1 MPDDLA
7 SLGTALADRYAVER
21 ELGSGATAIVYLAQD
36 LKHGRPVALKVLR
49 AEVAAVLGSERFLR
63 EIRTAARLQH
73 PHIVALHDSG
83 EANGFLYYV
92 MPYVEGESLRDV
104 LAREPQLTL
113 DQALRFAREVA
124 EALAYAHQ
132 QGLIHRDIKPEN
144 ILITRG
150 ADGGLGHALV
160 ADFGIARAVSVS
172 GGESLTA
179 TGLAIGTPA
188 YMSPEQASAER
199 SIDGRTDVY
208 ALGCVLYEML
218 AGHPPFLGRT
228 SHEIL
233 ARHTLD
239 PVPPLRTGRPE
250 IPPAVEAAVIKALAT
265 TPADRFATTSGFMQ
279 ALVLPPASGAGARS
293 FRPVPA
299 ALAGLALLGII
310 SALLFRPWRTGGAA
324 TAASPSIAVLA
335 FNNLGGDPANEPF
348 SDGIADELTT
358 ALGKVEGLSVAART
372 SAFSFKGKGLSAR
385 EIGTRL
391 QVRYVVE
398 GGVRQSGPRRRVSAQ
413 LIDVT
418 RDQEVW
424 SGTFEHDSRNADVFA
439 LQDSITGAIVRELRV
454 KLTAGSVT
462 RLAVRATASPEAHD
476 LYLQGRYF
484 FAKRDLVS
492 LARARE
498 YFERAIALDST
509 YAQAYAGLS
518 EAYSHSSVFGG
529 FAPHETFPRAK
540 AAVRRA
546 LELDS
551 TLVEAHTSLG
561 FIALFYDWNLAAAGR
576 AFDRALAIDPRYPPA
591 RLFHAWY
598 YVGLNRMEEA
608 VEEFR
613 TAVRLDPFH
622 PITNARLA
630 TGLILARRWEEALSQ
645 ARRTLELEPTFFQG
659 HTELGRAHLGL
670 GHCPE
675 ALKDLEQAPENRA
688 TINRGLLGYAYAK
701 CARRDQALAQ
711 LRQLETEAKAGR
723 YVSHYALAQIH
734 TGLGNRDAAFAE
746 LDRAREEQ
754 AWPMFLLRS
763 EHIFD
768 DLRGDPRFARLLEQ
782 VGLTADQTR

>member
-7 SLGTALADRYAVER
+7 SLGAALAGRYAIER

-49 AEVAAVLGSERFLR
+49 AEVASILGSDRFLR

-83 EANGFLYYV
+83 QADGFLYYV
-92 MPYVEGESLRDV
+92 MPYVEGETLREV
-104 LAREPQLTL
+104 LTREPQLSL
-113 DQALRFAREVA
+113 ELALRFAREVA
-124 EALAYAHQ
+124 EALAYAHL
-132 QGLIHRDIKPEN
+132 QGLVHRDIKPEN

-150 ADGGLGHALV
+150 ADGGPGHALV

-172 GGESLTA
+172 GGDAMTA

-199 SIDGRTDVY
+199 TIDGRSDVY

-218 AGHPPFLGRT
+218 SGHPPFQGRT

-233 ARHTLD
+233 ARHSLD

-250 IPPAVEAAVIKALAT
+250 IPGAVEAAVLKALAKA
-265 TPADRFATTSGFMQ
+265 PADRFPTTSGFMK
-279 ALVLPPASGAGARS
+279 ALVVGPTATAGGRS
-293 FRPVPA
+293 RRPVYA
-299 ALAGLALLGII
+299 AVAVLALLGTIG
-310 SALLFRPWRTGGAA
+310 ALLLRPWRSGGA
-324 TAASPSIAVLA
+324 TVPESPSIAVLA

-372 SAFSFKGKGLSAR
+372 SAFSFKGKGLPAR

-398 GGVRQSGPRRRVSAQ
+398 GAVRQSGPRRRVYAQ

-418 RDQEVW
+418 RDQEIW
-424 SGTFEHDSRNADVFA
+424 SNTFEHDTRNTDVFA
-439 LQDSITGAIVRELRV
+439 LQDSITGAIVRELKV
-454 KLTAGSVT
+454 KLTAGSAT
-462 RLAVRATASPEAHD
+462 RLAARATTNPEAHD
-476 LYLQGRYF
+476 LYLQGRFF

-498 YFERAIALDST
+498 YFERAIAIDSS
-509 YAQAYAGLS
+509 YALAFAGLS
-518 EAYSHSSVFGG
+518 EAYSHTSVFGG
-529 FAPHETFPRAK
+529 MPPHDAFPLAK

-561 FIALFYDWNLAAAGR
+561 FIALFYDWDFAAAGR
-576 AFDRALAIDPRYPPA
+576 AFDRALALDPRYPPA
-591 RLFHAWY
+591 RLFRAWY
-598 YVGLNRMEEA
+598 FAGLNRMEDA

-613 TAVRLDPFH
+613 TAVRLEPFYA
-622 PITNARLA
+622 ISNIRLA
-630 TGLILARRWEEALSQ
+630 TGLILSRRFDEALAQ
-645 ARRTLELEPTFFQG
+645 ARRTLELEPAFFQG
-659 HTELGRAHLGL
+659 HTEAGMALLGL
-670 GHCPE
+670 GRCAE
-675 ALKDLEQAPENRA
+675 AVKDLEQAPLNRVA
-688 TINRGLLGYAYAK
+688 LSRGTLGYAH
-701 CARRDQALAQ
+701 ARCGDRNRALAQ
-711 LRQLETEAKAGR
+711 LRQLEEEARAGR
-723 YVSHYALAQIH
+723 YISHYALALIH
-734 TGLGNRDAAFAE
+734 TGLGDRNRAFAE
-746 LDRAREEQ
+746 LDRALEER
-754 AWPMFLLRS
+754 AWPMFVIRS
-763 EHIFD
+763 WPFFD
-768 DLRGDPRFARLLEQ
+768 DLRSDPRFDRIVAQ
-782 VGLTADQTR
+782 VGFPP

>member
-7 SLGTALADRYAVER
+7 SLGTALADRYAIER

-36 LKHGRPVALKVLR
+36 LKLGRSVALKVLR

-83 EANGFLYYV
+83 QANGFLYYV

-104 LAREPQLTL
+104 LTREPQLPL
-113 DQALRFAREVA
+113 EQALRFAREVA

-150 ADGGLGHALV
+150 ADGTLGHALV

-172 GGESLTA
+172 GGDSLTA

-199 SIDGRTDVY
+199 AIDGRTDVY

-250 IPPAVEAAVIKALAT
+250 IPPAVEAAVVKALAK
-265 TPADRFATTSGFMQ
+265 TPADRFGTTSGFME
-279 ALVLPPASGAGARS
+279 ALVLPPASGANTRS

-299 ALAGLALLGII
+299 ALAGVALLGII
-310 SALLFRPWRTGGAA
+310 AVLLFRPWRTGAGA
-324 TAASPSIAVLA
+324 TTASPSIAVLA

-372 SAFSFKGKGLSAR
+372 SAFSFKGKGLPAR
-385 EIGTRL
+385 EIGSRL

-398 GGVRQSGPRRRVSAQ
+398 GAVRQSGPRRRVSAQ

-424 SGTFEHDSRNADVFA
+424 SGTFEHDTRNADVFA

-462 RLAVRATASPEAHD
+462 RLAARATANPEAHD

-498 YFERAIALDST
+498 YFERAIALDSS
-509 YAQAYAGLS
+509 YALAYAGLS

-529 FAPHETFPRAK
+529 MAPHEAFPRAK

-551 TLVEAHTSLG
+551 TLVEGLTSLG
-561 FIALFYDWNLAAAGR
+561 FIALFYDWDFDAAGR

-598 YVGLNRMEEA
+598 YAGLNRMEDA

-613 TAVRLDPFH
+613 TAVRLEPFYT
-622 PITNARLA
+622 ISNIRLA
-630 TGLILARRWEEALSQ
+630 TGLVLSRRFEEALTQ
-645 ARRTLELEPTFFQG
+645 ARRTLDLEPTFFQG
-659 HTELGRAHLGL
+659 HSEVGLALLGL
-670 GHCPE
+670 GRCAE
-675 ALKDLEQAPENRA
+675 AVSEFEQAPHNRA
-688 TINRGLLGYAYAK
+688 ALTSGMPGYAYAK
-701 CARRDQALAQ
+701 CGHRDRAQAL
-711 LRQLETEAKAGR
+711 LRQFEAEAREGR

-734 TGLGNRDAAFAE
+734 TGLGNHDAAFAE
-746 LDRAREEQ
+746 LDRALEER
-754 AWPMFLLRS
+754 AWPMFVLRS
-763 EHIFD
+763 VPFFD
-768 DLRGDPRFARLLEQ
+768 DLRNDPRFARVVER
-782 VGLTADQTR
+782 VGFPASQTR

>member
-7 SLGTALADRYAVER
+7 SLGTALADRYSIER
-21 ELGSGATAIVYLAQD
+21 ELGSGATAIVYLAHD
-36 LKHGRPVALKVLR
+36 LKHGRQVALKVLR
-49 AEVAAVLGSERFLR
+49 ADVAAILGSERFLR
-63 EIRTAARLQH
+63 EIRTAAKLQH

-83 EANGFLYYV
+83 QANGFLYYV

-104 LAREPQLTL
+104 LTREPQLPL
-113 DQALRFAREVA
+113 EHALRFAREVA

-144 ILITRG
+144 ILITRDP
-150 ADGGLGHALV
+150 AGGLGHALV

-172 GGESLTA
+172 GGESMTA

-199 SIDGRTDVY
+199 AIDGRSDVY

-218 AGHPPFLGRT
+218 TGHPPFQGRT
-228 SHEIL
+228 SQEIL
-233 ARHTLD
+233 ARHALD

-250 IPPAVEAAVIKALAT
+250 IPPAVEAAVVKALAKS
-265 TPADRFATTSGFMQ
+265 PADRFATTSGFTE
-279 ALVLPPASGAGARS
+279 ALVLPAAGRGARS
-293 FRPVPA
+293 FRPVHAVLA
-299 ALAGLALLGII
+299 AIVLLGTVA
-310 SALLFRPWRTGGAA
+310 ALLFGPWRTRGAA
-324 TAASPSIAVLA
+324 TPASPSIAVLA
-335 FNNLGGDPANEPF
+335 FNNVGGDPANEPF

-372 SAFSFKGKGLSAR
+372 SAFSFKGKGLPAR

-398 GGVRQSGPRRRVSAQ
+398 GAVRQSGPRRRVSAQ

-424 SGTFEHDSRNADVFA
+424 SNTFEHDTRNADVFA

-454 KLTAGSVT
+454 KLTAGSAT
-462 RLAVRATASPEAHD
+462 RLAVRSTANPEAHD

-498 YFERAIALDST
+498 YFERAIALDSS
-509 YAQAYAGLS
+509 YALAFAGLS
-518 EAYSHSSVFGG
+518 DAYSHASVFGG
-529 FAPHETFPRAK
+529 LAPHEAFPRAK

-551 TLVEAHTSLG
+551 TLVEAYTSLG
-561 FIALFYDWNLAAAGR
+561 FIALFYDWDFVTAGR
-576 AFDRALAIDPRYPPA
+576 AFDRALAIDPRHPPA

-598 YVGLNRMEEA
+598 YAGLNRMEDA

-613 TAVRLDPFH
+613 TAVRLEPFYT
-622 PITNARLA
+622 ISNIRLA
-630 TGLILARRWEEALSQ
+630 TGLVLARRWDEALAQ

-659 HTELGRAHLGL
+659 HSEAGLALLGL
-670 GHCPE
+670 GRCDE
-675 ALKDLEQAPENRA
+675 AVSELEQAPLNRA
-688 TINRGLLGYAYAK
+688 ALTSGMPGYAYAK
-701 CARRDQALAQ
+701 CGHRDRAQDQ
-711 LRQLETEAKAGR
+711 LRQFEAEVKAGR

-734 TGLGNRDAAFAE
+734 TGLGDRDAAFAE
-746 LDRAREEQ
+746 LDLAVQER
-754 AWPMFLLRS
+754 AWPMFVLRS
-763 EHIFD
+763 VPFLD
-768 DLRGDPRFARLLEQ
+768 DLRSDPRFARIIEQ
-782 VGLTADQTR
+782 VGFPSDQTR